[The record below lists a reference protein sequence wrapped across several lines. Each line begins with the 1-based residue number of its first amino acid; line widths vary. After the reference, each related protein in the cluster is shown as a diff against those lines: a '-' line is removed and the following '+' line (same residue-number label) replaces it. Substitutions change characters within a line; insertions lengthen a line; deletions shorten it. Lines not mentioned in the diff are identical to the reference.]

1 MSPRSLPVAS
11 LDFGAAVWRADAL
24 ADACGATLASGH
36 GALDAEL
43 PGGGWP
49 VGALSEI
56 LQPPGVFQEW
66 RLLLPALVRSSG
78 PLVLVGP
85 PHAPFGPG
93 LAAQGLDAR
102 RLLWVGA
109 ATPVAR
115 LWAAEQALRCAEV
128 AAVLAWLPQVRAEQ
142 LRRLQLA
149 AQTHGKLLFVLRPA
163 AAQSESSPAVLRLL
177 LAGVSTVKTALD
189 AGRADQLTASAGE
202 GGVSDALQLRILKRR
217 GPPLARTLVLS
228 ARPASLAVLL
238 ALQSDSPEAGR
249 AVVGL
254 ERTITKSGRF
264 SRLGQQVAAMDEAV
278 DAPETVAKAD
288 ATEEAG
294 DALDCLAARA

>member
-11 LDFGAAVWRADAL
+11 LDFGTAVWRADAL
-24 ADACGATLASGH
+24 AGAGGATLASGH

-49 VGALSEI
+49 VGALCEI
-56 LQPPGVFQEW
+56 LQPPGVCQEW
-66 RLLLPALVRSSG
+66 RLLLPALAHRPG

-85 PHAPFGPG
+85 PHVPFGPG

-109 ATPVAR
+109 AMPAQR

-128 AAVLAWLPQVRAEQ
+128 TAVLAWLPQVRAEQ

-149 AQTHGKLLFVLRPA
+149 AQTHSKLLFVMRPA
-163 AAQSESSPAVLRLL
+163 GAQSESSPAVLRLL
-177 LAGVSTVKTALD
+177 LGGARPLKAALAAARAGPM
-189 AGRADQLTASAGE
+189 TASAG
-202 GGVSDALQLRILKRR
+202 VISDALQVQILKRR
-217 GPPLARTLVLS
+217 GAPLGRTLVLP

-238 ALQSDSPEAGR
+238 ALRGERPQDGR
-249 AVVGL
+249 AAVEGQP
-254 ERTITKSGRF
+254 
-264 SRLGQQVAAMDEAV
+264 RL
-278 DAPETVAKAD
+278 AKPAQPLG
-288 ATEEAG
+288 AREEAG

>member
-1 MSPRSLPVAS
+1 MLPSSLSVAS

-24 ADACGATLASGH
+24 ACAAGATVASGH

-49 VGALSEI
+49 LGAISEI
-56 LQPPGVFQEW
+56 LQPPGVCQEW
-66 RLLLPALVRSSG
+66 RLLLPALTRTCG
-78 PLVLVGP
+78 PVVLVGP
-85 PHAPFGPG
+85 PQVPFGPG

-109 ATPVAR
+109 AAPAAR

-128 AAVLAWLPQVRAEQ
+128 VAVLAWLPQVRTEQ

-149 AQTHGKLLFVLRPA
+149 AQTHSKLLFVLRPA

-177 LAGVSTVKTALD
+177 LARAPTAGV
-189 AGRADQLTASAGE
+189 
-202 GGVSDALQLRILKRR
+202 VSDALRVQILKRR
-217 GPPLARTLVLS
+217 GAPLARTLVLP

-238 ALQSDSPEAGR
+238 ALRGDNPEP
-249 AVVGL
+249 
-254 ERTITKSGRF
+254 
-264 SRLGQQVAAMDEAV
+264 GQQLVAR
-278 DAPETVAKAD
+278 
-288 ATEEAG
+288 EEAG
-294 DALDCLAARA
+294 HALDCLAAGA